1 MFLFYFSHTMYELV
15 NVKLYIYI
23 LSRTDDKYL
32 HFVTSALFDFFN
44 FFVKNFGKIRNI
56 AIFIY
61 ICLYTHTLQNSKN
74 QIDVLIIS
82 AFSPARTNA
91 TDKLSV
97 RRSNELKYAS
107 PARIA
112 SS

>member
-1 MFLFYFSHTMYELV
+1 M
-15 NVKLYIYI
+15 
-23 LSRTDDKYL
+23 

-44 FFVKNFGKIRNI
+44 FFVKSFGKIRNI

-61 ICLYTHTLQNSKN
+61 VYTHTHNSKN

>member
-1 MFLFYFSHTMYELV
+1 MYELV
-15 NVKLYIYI
+15 NIKLYIYI
-23 LSRTDDKYL
+23 LSRTDKYL

-44 FFVKNFGKIRNI
+44 FFVKRFGKIRNI

-61 ICLYTHTLQNSKN
+61 VYTFIHTHNSKN